1 MPYRKAHSNIFSKQI
16 SAQSQQFHSM
26 QMNNQIQF
34 SNYALNE
41 RMDEMEENFNM
52 SYNQSQDYECEE
64 SRPKKRVKLQKNIEE
79 KIVKEGKKSQR
90 KRSDDQ
96 SEKSTIDVKNIIF

>member
-1 MPYRKAHSNIFSKQI
+1 MPYRKAHSNIFFKQI
-16 SAQSQQFHSM
+16 SAQSEQFHSM

-52 SYNQSQDYECEE
+52 SYNQS
-64 SRPKKRVKLQKNIEE
+64 
-79 KIVKEGKKSQR
+79 
-90 KRSDDQ
+90 
-96 SEKSTIDVKNIIF
+96 